1 MALFI
6 NKIIL
11 AGNLTSDPELM
22 QTTAGVPVLRFR
34 LAVNRKYQ
42 KEGEGDGVDFHSCV
56 AWRGKAE
63 FLGKYA
69 RKGDLV
75 YVEGELQ
82 NRAYTDKQGQ
92 KKYIT
97 EIIADDVK
105 LMSKLKSDEAPTDR
119 TFIPGT
125 TAVAPPNFEDAQD
138 DDLPF

>member
-1 MALFI
+1 MAFFI
-6 NKIIL
+6 NKTIL

-63 FLGKYA
+63 FLSKYA
-69 RKGDLV
+69 CKGDLV

-82 NRAYTDKQGQ
+82 NRSYTDKQGQ

-105 LMSKLKSDEAPTDR
+105 LMPKLKSDEAPTDR

-125 TAVAPPNFEDAQD
+125 TAVASPNFEDAQD